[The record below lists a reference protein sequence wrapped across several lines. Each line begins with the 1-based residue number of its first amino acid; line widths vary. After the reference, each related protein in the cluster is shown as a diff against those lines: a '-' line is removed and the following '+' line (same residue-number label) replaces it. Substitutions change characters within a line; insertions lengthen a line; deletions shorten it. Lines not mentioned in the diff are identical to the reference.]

1 MINNME
7 KLKYYSVIPNDK
19 PEWLLRLQM
28 DISQHYSF
36 QAMEDTKEDWERLK
50 AYVDARMLD
59 LYCTRGVK
67 IRSCIE
73 SELVTDNGKTVLH
86 IKRNGKVIQI
96 YFNTYNN
103 EKS

>member
-1 MINNME
+1 MR
-7 KLKYYSVIPNDK
+7 KLRYYSMIPNDK

-50 AYVDARMLD
+50 AYVDAWILE
-59 LYCTRGVK
+59 LYHLRGMKV
-67 IRSCIE
+67 RSNIE
-73 SELVTDNGKTVLH
+73 SALVTDNGKTVLH
-86 IKRNGKVIQI
+86 IKRNGKVIQV